1 MSRPLVV
8 TTFLTLDGVMQAPGG
23 PQEDLS
29 GGFAH
34 GGWHQPPT
42 ADDDTGPQLI
52 SEWFAGAQDFLL
64 GRTTYELFASFW
76 PQVPADAGNPIAD
89 ALNTKTKWVASRTLD
104 TVDWDNARLI
114 EGDVVEAVQ
123 KLKAEDGGELQVHGS
138 AGLIQT
144 LLAHDLV
151 DELRLTIDPVTVG
164 GGKRLFGDGTIPR
177 GWRLTSSQATSA
189 GALIAT
195 YQRVGDLRTGE
206 FTLEDE
212 ING

>member
-1 MSRPLVV
+1 M
-8 TTFLTLDGVMQAPGG
+8 
-23 PQEDLS
+23 
-29 GGFAH
+29 
-34 GGWHQPPT
+34 
-42 ADDDTGPQLI
+42 
-52 SEWFAGAQDFLL
+52 
-64 GRTTYELFASFW
+64 
-76 PQVPADAGNPIAD
+76 
-89 ALNTKTKWVASRTLD
+89 
-104 TVDWDNARLI
+104 
-114 EGDVVEAVQ
+114 
-123 KLKAEDGGELQVHGS
+123 HGS

-151 DELRLTIDPVTVG
+151 DELRLTIDPVTIG

-177 GWRLTSSQATSA
+177 GWRLTSSRATSA